1 MALAYSLAKVRNKN
15 EIRMIKPYLVVSV
28 SVILEVVRGVITTIV
43 DKEVWLL
50 REAVVVPLQVILDFA
65 HCFESCFEF
74 A

>member
-1 MALAYSLAKVRNKN
+1 MEYEL
-15 EIRMIKPYLVVSV
+15 IKPYLVVSV
-28 SVILEVVRGVITTIV
+28 SIILEVIRGIFTTIV

-50 REAVVVPLQVILDFA
+50 RKAVVVSLQVILDFA